1 MFNQKGGL
9 NKLSFKGIFLTIK
22 KNVITFCYEFG
33 YLKYILIIFDSEFS
47 KVILETVYIYC
58 RLVLYKI

>member
-1 MFNQKGGL
+1 MFSQKGGL
-9 NKLSFKGIFLTIK
+9 SKLSFKGIFLTIK

-47 KVILETVYIYC
+47 KVILETVYIYI
-58 RLVLYKI
+58 L